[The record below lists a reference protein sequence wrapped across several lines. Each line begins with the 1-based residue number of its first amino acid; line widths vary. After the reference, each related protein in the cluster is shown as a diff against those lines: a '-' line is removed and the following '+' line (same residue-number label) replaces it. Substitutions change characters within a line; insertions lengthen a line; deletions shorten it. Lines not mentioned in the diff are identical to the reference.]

1 MCYYGYK
8 YRLGHEG
15 KTMKVTISDIAK
27 AANVAKSTV
36 SKVLNDSPKISQ
48 ETKEKVREIMK
59 QMNYTPSSM
68 ATGLARQSSYT
79 IGLLV
84 DMSKESEFLNQFFY
98 NIIGG
103 IESVIAPLKYELT
116 LSNVQH
122 SSPEGHFLNRL
133 VHSKRVDGII
143 ANNSVLTAELSEEL
157 NRLEFPYI
165 SIGEIKANGSWVD
178 FDNEAG
184 GRLLTEHL
192 IAQGYSKIAF
202 IGGQQQ
208 EKIYT
213 HRLRG
218 YLQAMEK
225 AQLPI
230 HPPWIVNCG
239 ADEHDS
245 YQAALELLKDE
256 ERPDSVVCMNS
267 YTAFGVLQATKSLGI
282 PVPSQLG
289 IAAFDDYPLSRY
301 TTPPLT
307 SLNID
312 TFKLGVI
319 SGELLMEHIHGKNM
333 PSKHLL
339 LEPELNA
346 RESTMRTK
354 YSGGS

>member
-1 MCYYGYK
+1 
-8 YRLGHEG
+8 
-15 KTMKVTISDIAK
+15 MKVTISDIAK

-48 ETKEKVREIMK
+48 DTKQKVREIMK
-59 QMNYTPSSM
+59 QMNYTPSSI
-68 ATGLARQSSYT
+68 ATGLARQSSCN

-103 IESVIAPLKYELT
+103 VESVIAPLKYELT
-116 LSNVQH
+116 ISNVQH

-133 VHSKRVDGII
+133 VFSKRVDGII
-143 ANNSVLTAELSEEL
+143 ANNSVLTEELSEEL
-157 NRLEFPYI
+157 NQLKFPYI
-165 SIGEIKANGSWVD
+165 SIGEIIAPGSWVD

-184 GRLLTEHL
+184 GSMLTEHL
-192 IAQGYSKIAF
+192 VEQSYSKIAF

-213 HRLRG
+213 HRLGG
-218 YLQAMEK
+218 YLSALQ
-225 AQLPI
+225 QTDLTV
-230 HPPWIVNCG
+230 HQQWIINCK

-245 YQAALELLKDE
+245 YHAALELLQRE

-267 YTAFGVLQATKSLGI
+267 YVAFGVLQAAKTLGLD
-282 PVPSQLG
+282 VPSQLG
-289 IAAFDDYPLSRY
+289 IAAFDEYPLSRY

-312 TFKLGVI
+312 TFKLGVS
-319 SGELLMEHIHGKNM
+319 SGQLLMERIRGNDM
-333 PSKHLL
+333 PHKHLL
-339 LEPELNA
+339 MEPELIP
-346 RESTMRTK
+346 RQSTMRTK
-354 YSGGS
+354 FFGGTS

>member
-1 MCYYGYK
+1 MVTNTVLDY
-8 YRLGHEG
+8 EG

-48 ETKEKVREIMK
+48 KTKHKVREIMK
-59 QMNYTPSSM
+59 QMNYTPSSI
-68 ATGLARQSSYT
+68 ATGLARQSSCN

-116 LSNVQH
+116 ISNVQH

-133 VHSKRVDGII
+133 VFSKRVDGII
-143 ANNSVLTAELSEEL
+143 ANNSVLTEELCEEL

-165 SIGEIKANGSWVD
+165 SIGEIMTPGSWVD

-184 GRLLTEHL
+184 GSMLTSHL
-192 IAQGYSKIAF
+192 IKQGYSKIAF

-213 HRLRG
+213 HRLSG
-218 YLQAMEK
+218 YLQALLQ
-225 AQLPI
+225 ADLADQQQ
-230 HPPWIVNCG
+230 WIINCK
-239 ADEHDS
+239 ADEHES
-245 YQAALELLKDE
+245 YHAALELLQSED
-256 ERPDSVVCMNS
+256 RPDSVVCMNS
-267 YTAFGVLQATKSLGI
+267 YVAFGVLQAAKSLDI
-282 PVPSQLG
+282 HVPSQLG
-289 IAAFDDYPLSRY
+289 IAAFDEYPLSCY

-312 TFKLGVI
+312 TFQLGVS
-319 SGELLMEHIHGKNM
+319 SGELLMQRIRNNNM
-333 PSKHLL
+333 PTGHLL
-339 LEPELNA
+339 LEPELIP
-346 RESTMRTK
+346 RESTMRSQFPAGT
-354 YSGGS
+354 

>member
-1 MCYYGYK
+1 
-8 YRLGHEG
+8 
-15 KTMKVTISDIAK
+15 MKVTISDIAK

-48 ETKEKVREIMK
+48 ETKQKVREIMK
-59 QMNYTPSSM
+59 QMNYTPSSI
-68 ATGLARQSSYT
+68 ATGLARQSSCN

-116 LSNVQH
+116 ISNVQH

-133 VHSKRVDGII
+133 VFSKRVDGII
-143 ANNSVLTAELSEEL
+143 ANNSVLTEELSEEL
-157 NRLEFPYI
+157 NQLEFPYI
-165 SIGEIKANGSWVD
+165 SIGEIMAPGSWVD

-184 GRLLTEHL
+184 GSMLTEHL
-192 IAQGYSKIAF
+192 IEQGYSKIAF

-213 HRLRG
+213 HRLSG
-218 YLQAMEK
+218 YLSALQQADLIVP
-225 AQLPI
+225 QQ
-230 HPPWIVNCG
+230 WIINCK

-245 YQAALELLKDE
+245 YHAALELLQRE

-267 YTAFGVLQATKSLGI
+267 YVAFGVLQAAKALGI
-282 PVPSQLG
+282 DVPSELG
-289 IAAFDDYPLSRY
+289 IAAFDEYPLSRY

-312 TFKLGVI
+312 TFKLGVS
-319 SGELLMEHIHGKNM
+319 SGQLLMERIRGNDAPH
-333 PSKHLL
+333 KHLQ
-339 LEPELNA
+339 LEPELIP

-354 YSGGS
+354 FSGVTS

>member
-1 MCYYGYK
+1 
-8 YRLGHEG
+8 
-15 KTMKVTISDIAK
+15 MKVTISDIAK

-48 ETKEKVREIMK
+48 ETKQKVREIMK
-59 QMNYTPSSM
+59 QMNYTPSSI
-68 ATGLARQSSYT
+68 ATGLARQSSCN

-103 IESVIAPLKYELT
+103 IESVIAPFKYELT
-116 LSNVQH
+116 ISNVQH
-122 SSPEGHFLNRL
+122 SSPDGHFLNRL
-133 VHSKRVDGII
+133 VFSKRVDGII
-143 ANNSVLTAELSEEL
+143 ANNSVLTEELSEEL
-157 NRLEFPYI
+157 NQLEFPYI
-165 SIGEIKANGSWVD
+165 SIGEIMAPGSWVD

-184 GRLLTEHL
+184 GNMLTAHL
-192 IAQGYSKIAF
+192 VEQGYSKIAF

-213 HRLRG
+213 HRQGGFLRA
-218 YLQAMEK
+218 LQQADLTVP
-225 AQLPI
+225 QQ
-230 HPPWIVNCG
+230 WIINCK

-245 YQAALELLKDE
+245 YHAALELLQRE

-267 YTAFGVLQATKSLGI
+267 YVAFGVLQAAKALGI
-282 PVPSQLG
+282 DVPSELG
-289 IAAFDDYPLSRY
+289 IAAFDEYPLSRY

-312 TFKLGVI
+312 TFKLGVS
-319 SGELLMEHIHGKNM
+319 SGELLMERIRGNNM
-333 PSKHLL
+333 PHKHLL
-339 LEPELNA
+339 LEPELIP

-354 YSGGS
+354 FSGGTS